1 MIQILQKVGETN
13 VVLELWVYDSGN
25 IGVPGLTP
33 KMAIRRTT
41 DNKFLDF
48 HDNVFKA
55 LGWVTRQVE
64 MIPIDTV
71 LSPGGYRYSW
81 NSHLSVV
88 GEGSYAVEYD
98 SNSPGY
104 GFDADYV
111 TFTISDVSDVRKFLL
126 NKRVIDK
133 TGSVPIEKLY
143 DDNGVTVIKE
153 WKLEHSVEQDSRIP
167 Q

>member
-33 KMAIRRTT
+33 KLAIRRTA

-48 HDNVFKA
+48 DDNVFKNSA
-55 LGWVTRQVE
+55 WTTRQVE
-64 MIPIDTV
+64 MTEINSV

-81 NSHLSVV
+81 DSHLSVV
-88 GEGSYAVEYD
+88 GEGSYAAEYD

-104 GFDADYV
+104 GVDTDYV
-111 TFTISDVSDVRKFLL
+111 TFALEDVADVRKFLL
-126 NKRVIDK
+126 NKRIIDK
-133 TGSVPIEKLY
+133 TGALPIEKLY
-143 DDNGVTVIKE
+143 DDDGNTVIRE
-153 WKLEHSVEQDSRIP
+153 WELEHSVENDSRIP